1 MNVNPGKWDAGVKLT
16 FEWLRNGVSTGK
28 SSLTY
33 IVSNVD
39 VNQKISVRVTGTKA
53 GFASASRES
62 SSILVAP
69 LKALT
74 LTPTPI
80 ISCGRASGQCY
91 VGDVA
96 KVVPGKWDSGVTLS
110 FRWLRIA
117 PPKME
122 RTLIG
127 TGTTYRIT
135 ANDAGKGNLTQIVVE
150 VTGSLTGYKSVTV
163 LAGTYPFSR

>member
-1 MNVNPGKWDAGVKLT
+1 LNVNPGKWDAGVKLT
-16 FEWLRNGVSTGK
+16 YQWLRNGVSTGK
-28 SSLTY
+28 SGSTY
-33 IVSNVD
+33 TVSNDD
-39 VNQKISVRVTGTKA
+39 VNRNISVRVTGTKS
-53 GFASASRES
+53 GFTSVSRES
-62 SSILVAP
+62 SSILVTP
-69 LKALT
+69 LKEFS

-96 KVVPGKWDSGVTLS
+96 KVVPGKWDTGVTLS

-122 RTLIG
+122 RISIG
-127 TGTTYRIT
+127 TNPTYKIT
-135 ANDAGKGNLTQIVVE
+135 ANDAGKSNLTQIVVE